1 MPKAHLERWA
11 VMTTTYRSV
20 RVPRDGRQTESRN
33 RNRRSTTVATIAG
46 RTTKTLLPAADT
58 PGVVNTRP
66 SRSDGLSRAEI
77 TRAVPPGHRPGGL
90 SQAEVARVVP
100 PGSRRIRS
108 QREARRGA
116 AA

>member
-1 MPKAHLERWA
+1 M
-11 VMTTTYRSV
+11 
-20 RVPRDGRQTESRN
+20 
-33 RNRRSTTVATIAG
+33 ATIAG